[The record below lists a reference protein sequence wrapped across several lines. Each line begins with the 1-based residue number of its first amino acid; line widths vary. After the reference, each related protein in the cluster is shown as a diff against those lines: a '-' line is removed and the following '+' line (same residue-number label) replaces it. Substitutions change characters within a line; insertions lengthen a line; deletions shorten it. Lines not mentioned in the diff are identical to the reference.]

1 MSSLYLNYYILYSE
15 KHCIP
20 GATSFLFLILM
31 QNRITCKKAYDFSYA
46 ITDPKATDGFEP
58 TIRELQSH
66 ALPLG

>member
-1 MSSLYLNYYILYSE
+1 VHLHFSFE
-15 KHCIP
+15 KFRCTQLAKAI
-20 GATSFLFLILM
+20 
-31 QNRITCKKAYDFSYA
+31 CKKAYDFSYA